1 MLNYEW
7 ERQSEL
13 EKMRE
18 QQEMEKKKEITKNLM
33 EINERQRFEKE
44 EQLKL

>member
-1 MLNYEW
+1 MNYEW

>member
-1 MLNYEW
+1 
-7 ERQSEL
+7 
-13 EKMRE
+13 MRE